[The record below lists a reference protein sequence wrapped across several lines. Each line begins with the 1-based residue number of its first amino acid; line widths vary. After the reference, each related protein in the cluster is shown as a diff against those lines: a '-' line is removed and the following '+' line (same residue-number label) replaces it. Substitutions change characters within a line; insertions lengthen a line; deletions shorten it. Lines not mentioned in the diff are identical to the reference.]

1 VCVATVSAF
10 LVIVAG
16 LMSGLTLGLLSVTET
31 ELEVCSALQFRFYPI
46 LSRVCVTVS
55 TLQSLHPD
63 IMHSSEAAHDYGNS
77 QQALHDICPGTQL
90 VSRPHHL
97 LVTLVLINAS
107 ATEALPLCLDR
118 LYSPAGAL
126 RRAR

>member
-1 VCVATVSAF
+1 MTNQYQLQV
-10 LVIVAG
+10 LKR
-16 LMSGLTLGLLSVTET
+16 SGTPQERGYAEQI
-31 ELEVCSALQFRFYPI
+31 A
-46 LSRVCVTVS
+46 TVS